1 MPLIH
6 GKSQKAFEKNIKTEM
21 HHGKPQA
28 QSLAIAYAVKRKAQ
42 HKKAHGG
49 YMEAEKTESHGDLM
63 EHEAKEGAAHEK
75 AEHMAHGGYAK
86 GGEVEHHKNI
96 GSRTKAAKREREKE
110 HIKGVHKS
118 QNIYRPGSS
127 EAGYNARALKEGPVF
142 KKQATQEHEKVL
154 GEMKAMP
161 KPKLLAEGGY
171 IGSYQSSEQ
180 PHYDA
185 DFADMDH
192 DKEEMASG
200 YMSHEGAA
208 AKHNAAAMHEDE
220 RKLGQHGM
228 MEEGPED
235 GYAHGGF
242 IGSHQGP
249 EHEMDMVGRI
259 MAKRM
264 KHYSMGGVVANDT
277 DIDYAKKEPAEYD
290 YLVKEGGDSFHY
302 TGANSGDE
310 KSTAGELSRKEQ
322 MLRKIMA
329 SRAKKD
335 KMPYYP

>member
-49 YMEAEKTESHGDLM
+49 YMEAEKTESHGNLM
-63 EHEAKEGAAHEK
+63 EHEAKESAAHEK
-75 AEHMAHGGYAK
+75 AEHMAK
-86 GGEVEHHKNI
+86 GG
-96 GSRTKAAKREREKE
+96 
-110 HIKGVHKS
+110 
-118 QNIYRPGSS
+118 
-127 EAGYNARALKEGPVF
+127 F
-142 KKQATQEHEKVL
+142 
-154 GEMKAMP
+154 
-161 KPKLLAEGGY
+161 
-171 IGSYQSSEQ
+171 IGSYQSPKQ

-185 DFADMDH
+185 DFADMSH

-200 YMSHEGAA
+200 YMSHESAA

-228 MEEGPED
+228 MEEGPYD
-235 GYAHGGF
+235 GYAKGGAVKKKMAKIIVSGGDPMSAKIQSKLKAGQPLSPEERQVLDARLKTNYEFEPYELEAPKEQMAHGGF

-249 EHEMDMVGRI
+249 EHAQDMVGRV
-259 MAKRM
+259 MAKKM

-277 DIDYAKKEPAEYD
+277 DMDYAKKEPAEYD

-310 KSTAGELSRKEQ
+310 LQTAGEMSRKEQ